1 MGEESQKIF
10 ATTNLQFFFKDEKS
24 PVISD
29 LSIEG
34 SLGETICLLGPS
46 GSGKTTVLKLL
57 AGALSPKKGAIK
69 IFQGPLSMSFQQGG
83 LFDGLNLFEN
93 VEFVLKEL
101 TSLGSPERKEAVK
114 QSLDAVGL
122 AEHGQKQI
130 HELSG
135 GMQKRTSLA
144 RSFVLKP
151 RLLLLDE
158 PTGGLDP
165 ISSGELA
172 ELVISFQ
179 RENQV
184 CTLFATSDLNLCH
197 KLSSHV
203 LFLCAGVRTQKMSV
217 EDFFNSEDLAI
228 QQFIQGKLIGPIP
241 GWNHA

>member
-10 ATTNLQFFFKDEKS
+10 STTNLQFFFKDEKN
-24 PVISD
+24 PIIND
-29 LSIEG
+29 LSFEG
-34 SLGETICLLGPS
+34 ILGETICLLGPS

-57 AGALSPKKGAIK
+57 AGALSPKGGRVE
-69 IFQGPLSMSFQQGG
+69 IFQAPLSMSFQQGG
-83 LFDGLNLFEN
+83 LLDSLTLFEN
-93 VEFVLKEL
+93 VEFPLKEL
-101 TSLGSPERKEAVK
+101 TSLSLSERKEAVEK
-114 QSLDAVGL
+114 SLSAVGL
-122 AEHGQKQI
+122 SEHGQKQI

-135 GMQKRTSLA
+135 GMQKRASLA

-165 ISSGELA
+165 ISSWELA
-172 ELVISFQ
+172 ELIISFQ
-179 RENQV
+179 GKNQI

-197 KLSSHV
+197 KLASHV
-203 LFLCAGVRTQKMSV
+203 LFLCAGVEAQKISV
-217 EDFFNSEDLAI
+217 GDFFNSEDLAI